1 MKVGILHSGGKD
13 STYAAW
19 IASKRAEVV
28 CLITLLPQREDS
40 YMFHHPAISWTKL
53 QAEAI
58 GLPQVLVET
67 EGVKEE
73 ELSDLRRA
81 FELARDDYSIEGVYT
96 GALASV
102 YQKSRVERIC
112 SELGLD
118 CISPL
123 WLIEPEAHLRNL
135 VKNRFLAII
144 TAVAALGLDENWLG
158 RVIDETAIQELV
170 SLSKRYGLHIGLEG
184 GEGET
189 FVLDCPLF
197 KMRIEVLSSEKHWL
211 GDRGHLEIREAR
223 LVEKSLH

>member
-1 MKVGILHSGGKD
+1 MGILHSGGKD

-19 IASKRAEVV
+19 IASKRDEPV
-28 CLITLLPQREDS
+28 CLVTLLPQREDS
-40 YMFHHPAISWTKL
+40 YMFHHPAISWTNL

-58 GLPQVLVET
+58 GLPQVLVKT

-81 FELARDDYSIEGVYT
+81 FELARDGYSIEGVYT

-102 YQKSRVERIC
+102 YQKSRIERIC

-118 CISPL
+118 CTSPL

-144 TAVAALGLDENWLG
+144 TAVAALGLDESWLG
-158 RVIDETAIQELV
+158 RVIDDEAIQELV
-170 SLSKRYGLHIGLEG
+170 LLQKKYGLHIGLEG

-197 KMRIEVLSSEKHWL
+197 KKKIEVLSTEKCWL
-211 GDRGHLEIREAR
+211 GDRGHLEIREAK
-223 LVEKSLH
+223 LVEKNLH

>member
-1 MKVGILHSGGKD
+1 MRAGILHSGGKD

-19 IASKRAEVV
+19 IASKRDELV

-40 YMFHHPAISWTKL
+40 YMFHHPAILWTKL

-58 GLPQVLVET
+58 GLPQVLVKT

-81 FELARDDYSIEGVYT
+81 FELARDSYSIERVYT

-102 YQKSRVERIC
+102 YQKSRVERTC
-112 SELGLD
+112 SEVGLD

-123 WLIEPEAHLRNL
+123 WLIEPETHLRNL

-144 TAVAALGLDENWLG
+144 TAVAALGLDESWLG
-158 RVIDETAIQELV
+158 RVIDDEAIQELV
-170 SLSKRYGLHIGLEG
+170 RLQKKYGLHIGLEG

-197 KMRIEVLSSEKHWL
+197 KKKIEVLSTERHWL
-211 GDRGHLEIREAR
+211 GDRGHLEIREAK
-223 LVEKSLH
+223 LVEKNFH

>member
-1 MKVGILHSGGKD
+1 MRVGILHSGGKD

-19 IASKRAEVV
+19 IASKRDEPV

-58 GLPQVLVET
+58 GLPQVLVKT

-81 FELARDDYSIEGVYT
+81 FELARDGYSIEGVYT

-123 WLIEPEAHLRNL
+123 WLIEPETHLRNL
-135 VKNRFLAII
+135 VKNRFVAII
-144 TAVAALGLDENWLG
+144 TAVAALGLDESWLG
-158 RVIDETAIQELV
+158 RLIDEQAIQELV
-170 SLSKRYGLHIGLEG
+170 LLQKKYRLHIGLEG

-197 KMRIEVLSSEKHWL
+197 KKKIEVLSTEKYWL
-211 GDRGHLEIREAR
+211 GDRGHLEIKEAK